1 VRVERTLVAVGLI
14 LSMLG
19 LIVAVD
25 GYTYV
30 NVERGPPLMVC
41 GVLVFCAGLVLAGQG
56 FVLRELQSISADAS
70 KAALMLA
77 KSRPPAASTPEFG
90 LAPPNESDKL
100 PPLAPF
106 QPPVAPFQPPQAPF
120 QPPQASAPEEPL
132 EATWSSAPQV
142 DRRPDE
148 QRPQQPQQQ
157 PASAPGFGRAFAEPF
172 ALEDDAEPEE
182 KNRRPALPPAPVFD
196 LAKPGKMQ
204 DPPPLA
210 WMIRP
215 EPSEPVVAKLEW
227 EKPEIASEAPT
238 EKKGE
243 RAAQEGERALAEE
256 FGLTEPE
263 HAAEEPEAP
272 KPEVIGHYE
281 AHGAHYTM
289 YADGSIEA
297 ETQHGVYRFANIDE
311 LKRFIEGET

>member
-1 VRVERTLVAVGLI
+1 LEAAW
-14 LSMLG
+14 SP
-19 LIVAVD
+19 APHVD
-25 GYTYV
+25 
-30 NVERGPPLMVC
+30 
-41 GVLVFCAGLVLAGQG
+41 Q
-56 FVLRELQSISADAS
+56 
-70 KAALMLA
+70 
-77 KSRPPAASTPEFG
+77 RPAEQPQRQPAA
-90 LAPPNESDKL
+90 APDF
-100 PPLAPF
+100 A
-106 QPPVAPFQPPQAPF
+106 A
-120 QPPQASAPEEPL
+120 
-132 EATWSSAPQV
+132 
-142 DRRPDE
+142 
-148 QRPQQPQQQ
+148 
-157 PASAPGFGRAFAEPF
+157 AFAEPF
-172 ALEDDAEPEE
+172 ALADDAEPEE
-182 KNRRPALPPAPVFD
+182 KNHRPALPPAPAFD
-196 LAKPGKMQ
+196 LAKPSKMQ

-215 EPSEPVVAKLEW
+215 EPSDPVVAMPGW

-238 EKKGE
+238 EKKIE

-263 HAAEEPEAP
+263 HPAEEPEAP